1 MLSNYVGIDPAD
13 KCKWYDRKQKKK
25 ADKDQLVAV
34 AIYNKFMGRIDK
46 ADMLL
51 SLYRSNIWSKKRY
64 QQLAFHMF
72 ILLLKKNWV
81 WYKEIGGNYLL
92 VKFTVSVAKSLIY
105 GIAQSFSDETDDN
118 HQPRVRYLKRP
129 QVTTDIR
136 YNKNY
141 HCPVH
146 LDLPHAQ
153 CCKNIVFVKHD
164 INIYLCI
171 LPLKWDLTK
180 HCFKD
185 FHGVWMFCNKHY
197 AQ

>member
-13 KCKWYDRKQKKK
+13 KCKWCDRKQKKK
-25 ADKDQLVAV
+25 TDVDQPAAV

-72 ILLLKKNWV
+72 ILLLKNNWV
-81 WYKEIGGNYLL
+81 LYKEIGGNYLL
-92 VKFTVSVAKSLIY
+92 VKFTLSVAKSLIY
-105 GIAQSFSDETDDN
+105 GTAQSFSDESDDK
-118 HQPRVRYLKRP
+118 HQPRARCLKRP

-136 YNKNY
+136 YNKYY
-141 HCPVH
+141 HWPVH

-153 CCKNIVFVKHD
+153 CCKNTNCFCKTWYQ
-164 INIYLCI
+164 YLFMHTTI
-171 LPLKWDLTK
+171 EMRSNQT
-180 HCFKD
+180 
-185 FHGVWMFCNKHY
+185 MFQRFSWCLNVL
-197 AQ
+197 

>member
-25 ADKDQLVAV
+25 ADKDQLAAV

-51 SLYRSNIWSKKRY
+51 SLYRCNIWSKKRY

-129 QVTTDIR
+129 QVTTDTR

-180 HCFKD
+180 HYFKD

>member
-25 ADKDQLVAV
+25 ADKDQLAAV